1 MKRKILIYLIIILF
15 PIEIYAKE
23 PEINSN
29 HAILYNLNDNT
40 ILYEKNSEEKTSIA
54 SLTKIMTS
62 IIVLE
67 QIKNLDEKVTI
78 TEEDYQGLREQNA
91 ATAGFQIG
99 EEVTYKD
106 LLYGLMLPSGAEAA
120 KSLCR
125 NTFQTE
131 KNCIQKMNEK
141 AKELNLKNTHFE
153 NPTGLDDENHYSTV
167 KDTLMLWKYALQN
180 SSFLEIINKKAYT
193 TSNKNHTFKSTI
205 ARTMEKYN
213 IQMDYI
219 IGGKTGTTENA
230 GLSLATIAEKNKI
243 KYLLVTTQAPY
254 NQQKPY
260 HFEDAKNLYEY
271 FMNNYGYHIIY
282 KKGEKLVTLK
292 TKYIKE
298 KAITFKTSKKK
309 KIYLPNTF
317 KKEELVYKYT
327 GKKVIT
333 HKMKKGENIGK
344 VIIYYNDKPIDTIN
358 IILNKKQRFSIIRY
372 LQQNK
377 DYKKTII
384 YAIILYLAV
393 NIIKRLFLK
402 TTKK

>member
-1 MKRKILIYLIIILF
+1 
-15 PIEIYAKE
+15 
-23 PEINSN
+23 
-29 HAILYNLNDNT
+29 
-40 ILYEKNSEEKTSIA
+40 
-54 SLTKIMTS
+54 
-62 IIVLE
+62 
-67 QIKNLDEKVTI
+67 
-78 TEEDYQGLREQNA
+78 
-91 ATAGFQIG
+91 
-99 EEVTYKD
+99 
-106 LLYGLMLPSGAEAA
+106 
-120 KSLCR
+120 
-125 NTFQTE
+125 
-131 KNCIQKMNEK
+131 
-141 AKELNLKNTHFE
+141 
-153 NPTGLDDENHYSTV
+153 
-167 KDTLMLWKYALQN
+167 
-180 SSFLEIINKKAYT
+180 
-193 TSNKNHTFKSTI
+193 
-205 ARTMEKYN
+205 
-213 IQMDYI
+213 
-219 IGGKTGTTENA
+219 
-230 GLSLATIAEKNKI
+230 
-243 KYLLVTTQAPY
+243 
-254 NQQKPY
+254 
-260 HFEDAKNLYEY
+260 
-271 FMNNYGYHIIY
+271 MNNYGYHIIY

-298 KAITFKTSKKK
+298 KEITFKTSKKK